1 MRVTPRQFG
10 QLEVCCHVLEELPE
24 ERNRMA
30 KRALNIFQEIL
41 DEIRETEEMEEEFEM
56 FNRSDRSDLSD
67 LSDRRDTFD
76 AVRSYGRELIDQGAG
91 IKEVITLCREAFSLT
106 GKDMANMLHIA
117 KSTLTKYML
126 YDKCRWRIIATFTEF
141 FGTDGKYE
149 TEKERE

>member
-1 MRVTPRQFG
+1 MKVTARQFG

-41 DEIRETEEMEEEFEM
+41 DEIRETEELGEEFEM

-67 LSDRRDTFD
+67 LSDRRDN

-126 YDKCRWRIIATFTEF
+126 YDRCRWRIIAAFAEF
-141 FGTDGKYE
+141 FGTDGKE
-149 TEKERE
+149 IRE

>member
-41 DEIRETEEMEEEFEM
+41 DEIRETEELGEEFEM
-56 FNRSDRSDLSD
+56 FNSSDRSDLSD
-67 LSDRRDTFD
+67 LSDRRDTFN
-76 AVRSYGRELIDQGAG
+76 AVRSYGRELIEQGAG

-126 YDKCRWRIIATFTEF
+126 YDRCRWRIIAAFTEF
-141 FGTDGKYE
+141 FGTDGKE
-149 TEKERE
+149 IRE

>member
-41 DEIRETEEMEEEFEM
+41 DEIRETEELGEEFEM

-67 LSDRRDTFD
+67 LSDRRDN

-126 YDKCRWRIIATFTEF
+126 YDRCRWRIIAAFAEF
-141 FGTDGKYE
+141 FGTDGKE
-149 TEKERE
+149 IRE